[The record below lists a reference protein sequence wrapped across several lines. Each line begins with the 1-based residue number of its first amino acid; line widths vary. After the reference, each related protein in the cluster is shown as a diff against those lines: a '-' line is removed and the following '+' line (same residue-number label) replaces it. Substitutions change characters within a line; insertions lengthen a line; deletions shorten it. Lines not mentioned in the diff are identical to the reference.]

1 MLLKLKWVNVALRAV
16 METGIVIGFG
26 YWGYHTGQSTGM
38 KILLTIGL
46 PLLGFGFWGLVD
58 FRQAGSMAETIRLF
72 QELIISGLAAAAFYA
87 SGLHTA
93 GWTLAAITIIHHCL
107 VYLLG
112 ERLIKNK

>member
-1 MLLKLKWVNVALRAV
+1 MLVKLKWVNVVLRAV
-16 METGIVIGFG
+16 METGIVLGLG
-26 YWGYHTGQSTGM
+26 YWGYQTGQGTGM

-46 PLLGFGFWGLVD
+46 PLLGFGFWGTVD
-58 FRQAGSMAETIRLF
+58 FHQAGSMAETIRLF
-72 QELIISGLAAAAFYA
+72 QELIISGLAAAAFYT

-93 GWTLAAITIIHHCL
+93 GWILAVITVIHHCL